1 MPNDLW
7 RRVGGTPYIPL
18 DRPRRGIDI
27 KKRRRQMALAL
38 HTSPYALLLSGL
50 RLRPAA
56 DSDAAPKPAAPRTI
70 PHWTEYLSRRD
81 EA

>member
-1 MPNDLW
+1 
-7 RRVGGTPYIPL
+7 
-18 DRPRRGIDI
+18 
-27 KKRRRQMALAL
+27 MALAL

-56 DSDAAPKPAAPRTI
+56 TTDAPSKPA
-70 PHWTEYLSRRD
+70 ESLSRRD

>member
-1 MPNDLW
+1 
-7 RRVGGTPYIPL
+7 
-18 DRPRRGIDI
+18 
-27 KKRRRQMALAL
+27 MALAL

-50 RLRPAA
+50 RLRPATTT
-56 DSDAAPKPAAPRTI
+56 DAPSKPAAPRTI